1 MGEAIVKY
9 QIKKIIRRLLINSN
23 NDVLLDDYIMSYM
36 SGKCQVCFQF
46 HTILKS
52 KYIFRQKKNVCM
64 TCYKLNHS
72 HFVTSL
78 AWSFH
83 FDWEPP
89 R

>member
-23 NDVLLDDYIMSYM
+23 NDVLLADYIMSYM

-52 KYIFRQKKNVCM
+52 KYI
-64 TCYKLNHS
+64 
-72 HFVTSL
+72 
-78 AWSFH
+78 
-83 FDWEPP
+83 
-89 R
+89 